1 MITIGLRVYSNNKIY
16 YCILEQSSS
25 GDLNYLDISHVNV
38 PKSLIWPEAL
48 NFIRNTIL
56 DILIEY
62 NVTKAII
69 RICEFGFILN
79 KNLIER
85 NYIEGVLQ
93 EAIASSSV
101 EKFLAG
107 QISEFASLLAI
118 PRNDFKKYANAQLT
132 FAYIP
137 TNLNW
142 DAFSVEERETI
153 LTANAAIN
161 L

>member
-1 MITIGLRVYSNNKIY
+1 MITIGLRVYSNSKIY
-16 YCILEQSSS
+16 YCILEQTST
-25 GDLNYLDISHVNV
+25 GNLNYLDISHVNV

-62 NVTKAII
+62 QVDKAII
-69 RICEFGFILN
+69 RICEFGFMLN
-79 KNLIER
+79 TKLIER

-93 EAIASSSV
+93 ETIASSSV

-107 QISEFASLLAI
+107 QISEFAPLLSI
-118 PRNDFKKYANAQLT
+118 PRSDFKKYTSAQLT
-132 FAYIP
+132 FKLP
-137 TNLNW
+137 TSLDWNK
-142 DAFSVEERETI
+142 FSLEERETI